1 VPSTLA
7 REAGD
12 EEEKVRISAFCVG
25 VCALAWMAGCAP
37 TNVTVSGSPAAAV
50 TAKSAGTGRILSM
63 RKVTGQGSSA
73 PWRTVLLADA
83 GAAHASNNG
92 GGASMEFI
100 VRTDDGAT
108 ISVVQSNDAGFRT
121 GDRVV
126 ILRDDRTHLEH
137 PG

>member
-1 VPSTLA
+1 VLSTLA

-12 EEEKVRISAFCVG
+12 EEETVRISAFCVG
-25 VCALAWMAGCAP
+25 VCALAWMTGCAP
-37 TNVTVSGSPAAAV
+37 TSVSVPSSPATTAASKV
-50 TAKSAGTGRILSM
+50 AATGRILSM
-63 RKVTGQGSSA
+63 RKVTGQNSSA

-83 GAAHASNNG
+83 GAAHATDNSDS
-92 GGASMEFI
+92 ALTEFI
-100 VRTDDGAT
+100 VHRDDGAT

-126 ILRDDRTHLEH
+126 ILRDDRTHLER